1 MVQAVLLVQEV
12 PVAQHLLSVPDPH
25 HLQVAPK
32 IFKAGVKVFFS
43 FVATYGLACKTR
55 SSRSPVLS
63 LAPSCTCLSRLALL
77 SILTLISYR
86 VTQHSV
92 DLGFSNVR
100 DDHIDQEVRLCQVFP
115 ESLQHPVVRLVQ
127 GFPRLQE
134 DPWNRK
140 AQMDLEDQVGP
151 DLLVDQA
158 HQQNLEH
165 LGVPYHPIGNNQVDS
180 L

>member
-1 MVQAVLLVQEV
+1 MT
-12 PVAQHLLSVPDPH
+12 QHLLSVPDPH
-25 HLQVAPK
+25 RLQVAPK
-32 IFKAGVKVFFS
+32 IFRAGVKFSFFCF
-43 FVATYGLACKTR
+43 FVATYSLACQTR
-55 SSRSPVLS
+55 SSRSPILS

-92 DLGFSNVR
+92 DHGFSNVR
-100 DDHIDQEVRLCQVFP
+100 DDQVDQAVRLCQVFP
-115 ESLQHPVVRLVQ
+115 VSLKRPVVRLVQ
-127 GFPRLQE
+127 GFPRLQA
-134 DPWNRK
+134 DPWCRQ

-165 LGVPYHPIGNNQVDS
+165 LGVPYHPIGNNRVDS